1 MTWHP
6 VVNEWNTW
14 EVWFRFYLF
23 HPFHMISNFSVENA
37 VLGIER
43 QAACHPLPCF
53 PGSAD
58 PIWPPLLF
66 TTTGNR
72 HTSLAQRKVS
82 TFQPDLQNT
91 SQADLT
97 CRILVYANSWA
108 SYQFWK
114 KFSKQKMDSWFYKCF
129 FTDSVRDAIASW
141 QMNFLR
147 LGFPNNW
154 YSSSYNR
161 INTPH
166 QQHQQQLT
174 LKNAE
179 CAVKVLE
186 W

>member
-23 HPFHMISNFSVENA
+23 HPSPTFWLKNA

-58 PIWPPLLF
+58 SIWPPLLF

-97 CRILVYANSWA
+97 CRILVYAASWA
-108 SYQFWK
+108 SYRFWK
-114 KFSKQKMDSWFYKCF
+114 KRKDGYDKQFS
-129 FTDSVRDAIASW
+129 
-141 QMNFLR
+141 
-147 LGFPNNW
+147 
-154 YSSSYNR
+154 
-161 INTPH
+161 
-166 QQHQQQLT
+166 T
-174 LKNAE
+174 LKFL
-179 CAVKVLE
+179 VLQAFFYWFSAWCNWMLANE
-186 W
+186 FRKARISQQMIFVSIQ